1 MTVHKFDLQS
11 ADYMR
16 NPFPTLAAMRTAGP
30 VIRLKVPLMGK
41 VWCATTHEAVGN
53 FLKGADKFA
62 SDGRNVEGN
71 HSAIPRWMPKNMKLL
86 AENMLLMDDPD
97 HRRLRKLVDAPFLAR
112 NIDVWRPDVA
122 RVADELLD
130 QMEREG
136 NPDIVGG
143 FARALPLRVISE
155 ILGLAGGEQREQFL
169 GWTDKM
175 TRSLGI
181 WMIIQTIPALGKMI
195 RYIRSEIA
203 AARAGERTG
212 LLVDI
217 VNAEADGE
225 RMSEDE
231 LVAMVAILFVAGHET
246 TTHLLSTGVATLL
259 AHPEALE
266 ELQSDGSLM
275 PQAVEELHRLN
286 SPVQMTKPRVV
297 RHDMDWFGQPLKRGD
312 RIIASLAAANADP
325 AMFPDPERFDIHRDN
340 AARHAGFGGGI
351 HLCLGL
357 HLARAEGQIA
367 LERLFKRYPDLKIT
381 QAVDQRQWIRRIGIH
396 GYQRLPVD
404 FGMGARKAA

>member
-16 NPFPTLAAMRTAGP
+16 NPFPTLAAMRAAGP

-53 FLKGADKFA
+53 FLKAADRFA

-86 AENMLLMDDPD
+86 AENMLLLDDPD

-112 NIDVWRPDVA
+112 NIDAWRPDVA
-122 RVADELLD
+122 RIADELLD
-130 QMEREG
+130 QMERDG
-136 NPDIVGG
+136 NPDIVSG

-155 ILGLAGGEQREQFL
+155 LLGLAGGDQREQFL
-169 GWTDKM
+169 TWTDKM

-181 WMIIQTIPALGKMI
+181 WMIIQTIPALGKMM
-195 RYIRSEIA
+195 RYIRGEIA
-203 AARAGERTG
+203 AARAGEREG
-212 LLVDI
+212 LLVDL
-217 VNAEADGE
+217 VRAEADG
-225 RMSEDE
+225 MQMTEDE

-246 TTHLLSTGVATLL
+246 TTHLISTGLATLL
-259 AHPEALE
+259 DCPDQLAILKT
-266 ELQSDGSLM
+266 DGSLM

-286 SPVQMTKPRVV
+286 CPVQMTKPRVV
-297 RHDMDWFGQPLKRGD
+297 RHDMDYFGQPLKRGD

-325 AMFPDPERFDIHRDN
+325 VMFPEPERFDIHRDN

-367 LERLFKRYPDLKIT
+367 LERLFARWPDLQIT
-381 QAVDQRQWIRRIGIH
+381 QAYNDREWIRRIGIH
-396 GYQRLPVD
+396 GYRRLPVD
-404 FGMGARKAA
+404 FGLQHKRAA